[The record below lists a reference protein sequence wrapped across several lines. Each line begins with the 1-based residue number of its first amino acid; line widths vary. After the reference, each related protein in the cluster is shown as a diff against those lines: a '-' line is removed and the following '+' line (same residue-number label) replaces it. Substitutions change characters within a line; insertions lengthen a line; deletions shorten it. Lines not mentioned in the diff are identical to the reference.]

1 MKDNNDIE
9 NTAYAEG
16 ETGAEKP
23 FSLGR
28 EIFEWFYTIAIALL
42 IAFIIKGFLFDLVKV
57 DGESMMPTLQDGNR
71 LIVRRIGYKP
81 KQGDIIILDSH
92 YRNREE
98 YYNDLEEYSGK
109 TYSAVGKFFNY
120 FKLDS
125 SLKKRYYVKRIIALP
140 GQTVDIDDGKVYV
153 DGKVLDE
160 PYYKGETFIT
170 DVSVEYPVK
179 VEEGN
184 VFVMGDNRGN
194 STDSRT
200 SVLGQVPYEA
210 IMGKAVFRLLTLNE
224 IGTL

>member
-125 SLKKRYYVKRIIALP
+125 SLKKR
-140 GQTVDIDDGKVYV
+140 
-153 DGKVLDE
+153 
-160 PYYKGETFIT
+160 
-170 DVSVEYPVK
+170 
-179 VEEGN
+179 
-184 VFVMGDNRGN
+184 
-194 STDSRT
+194 
-200 SVLGQVPYEA
+200 
-210 IMGKAVFRLLTLNE
+210 
-224 IGTL
+224 